1 MNKILK
7 KVFIV
12 AFTFVALSSTFA
24 GFWDA
29 LIPYRG
35 PKNDIIT
42 LIITANYKH
51 PLVIAQ
57 LLQDEIKQPYLL
69 LPAANGKG
77 IFFNPPRKRS
87 QAALEIKEENITR
100 FVRFLNP
107 KQILVLGD
115 KRYVAERYIQ
125 MIDKDIPIITLSG
138 NNWQKIADR
147 LSILLAAP
155 NVGYDYKQLG
165 QQLDSGLYK
174 PTASK
179 NIDNKT
185 DSAASIEDI
194 IVDEKIVKD
203 IKKDT
208 KEITKAKEP
217 EVVMPK
223 STPAL
228 INDK

>member
-7 KVFIV
+7 KVFVV
-12 AFTFVALSSTFA
+12 AFTFVALSSAFA

-29 LIPYRG
+29 LMPYRS

-51 PLVIAQ
+51 PLIIAQ

-69 LPAANGKG
+69 LPAASGKG
-77 IFFNPPRKRS
+77 IFFNPPRNRS
-87 QAALEIKEENITR
+87 QAALEIREKNITR

-107 KQILVLGD
+107 RQILILGD

-125 MIDKDIPIITLSG
+125 MIDKDIPIFTVSG
-138 NNWQKIADR
+138 NNWQRIADR
-147 LSILLAAP
+147 LSILLDAP

-179 NIDNKT
+179 KIDNKA
-185 DSAASIEDI
+185 DSAATIDDI
-194 IVDEKIVKD
+194 IVDEKIAKD
-203 IKKDT
+203 IKKET
-208 KEITKAKEP
+208 TKAKEP

-223 STPAL
+223 SVPKL
-228 INDK
+228 IKDK